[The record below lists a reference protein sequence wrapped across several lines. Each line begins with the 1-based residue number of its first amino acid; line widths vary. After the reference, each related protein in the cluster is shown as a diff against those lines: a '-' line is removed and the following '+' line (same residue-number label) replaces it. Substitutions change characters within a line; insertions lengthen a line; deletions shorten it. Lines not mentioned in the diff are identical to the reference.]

1 MEAESQQGGLL
12 SGKGEECLKVK
23 SKKAKAKSG
32 ALDERQIC
40 PRLTRFTL
48 NLLHQKTIEKLEQER
63 EAKDA
68 RIKILEQQQHILK
81 AAAGKMNEPDKKE
94 FEQLINK
101 HIREIDKCINLLNN

>member
-1 MEAESQQGGLL
+1 MQELETHISRINSKLQELL
-12 SGKGEECLKVK
+12 KKHAALVK
-23 SKKAKAKSG
+23 ENG
-32 ALDERQIC
+32 
-40 PRLTRFTL
+40 
-48 NLLHQKTIEKLEQER
+48 HQLKTIEKLEQER
-63 EAKDA
+63 EAKDS